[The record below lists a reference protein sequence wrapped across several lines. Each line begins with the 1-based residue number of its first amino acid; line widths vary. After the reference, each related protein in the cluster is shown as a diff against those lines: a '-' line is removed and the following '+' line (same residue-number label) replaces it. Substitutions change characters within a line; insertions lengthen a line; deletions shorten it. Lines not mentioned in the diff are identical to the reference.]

1 MYKVDLHAR
10 TGDECHALQRIESR
24 EPSTKALQHSSLA
37 TIEQCRV
44 LCLCLGIVRGA
55 EDVDV
60 AAPTLEAQTLTTQR
74 EHQAIGGALG
84 GGCTVPESV
93 AKLNGMIGIKKEG
106 CYGHWWRSG
115 TCGAPRRRA
124 LSLSLCV
131 AGVGGARGT
140 DARRHGGSMLQKLT
154 KLDPMASCHPFIHLL
169 VTIKPVDAFMDKGQQ
184 KPTWRRLAP
193 LVLGL
198 GRRLGGA
205 RRHEALI
212 RQNRAHG
219 QIHCHVS
226 AMSASSVHVVGGAS
240 QISWPA

>member
-1 MYKVDLHAR
+1 VTPPATGQHRPRKRGRRQAGRRRHWERGVAR
-10 TGDECHALQRIESR
+10 G
-24 EPSTKALQHSSLA
+24 LA
-37 TIEQCRV
+37 E
-44 LCLCLGIVRGA
+44 
-55 EDVDV
+55 
-60 AAPTLEAQTLTTQR
+60 
-74 EHQAIGGALG
+74 
-84 GGCTVPESV
+84 
-93 AKLNGMIGIKKEG
+93 
-106 CYGHWWRSG
+106 
-115 TCGAPRRRA
+115 APRRRA

-131 AGVGGARGT
+131 ASPGGARH
-140 DARRHGGSMLQKLT
+140 RRPAPRWVDVT
-154 KLDPMASCHPFIHLL
+154 KAYQTRSYGFVPPFYSPFGHEQAYNRIS
-169 VTIKPVDAFMDKGQQ
+169 GQMST